1 MTIKGLTVCVEFDD
15 LLRRTLPRN
24 AGHFDY
30 LLVVTSP
37 HDRGTLEAV
46 RDVSEE
52 HGLDHVD
59 VYRTDAFYQ
68 RGAAFNK
75 GMCLEHGLDIV
86 GRSGWLLVW
95 DVDIVMPDAMDLSH
109 VEPGRLYCPRRRMC
123 RNIGE
128 YTGQRDWSRWP
139 ALKETEPAGYYQLFH
154 AADPVLRVRPWYAID
169 WRHAGGYDTEFQARW
184 PGHRKAR
191 LPFEVLH
198 LGEAYLNWH
207 GRVQARADGT
217 VPPEAD
223 KRRQA
228 QLQMY
233 AQRRKW
239 GFKKERLA

>member
-1 MTIKGLTVCVEFDD
+1 MNVKGLTICVDFDD
-15 LLRRTLPRN
+15 LLRLTLPRN
-24 AGHFDY
+24 AKHFRA

-37 HDRGTLEAV
+37 DDRATREAV
-46 RDVSEE
+46 DQVTGE

-59 VYRTDAFYQ
+59 VYLTNAFTK

-95 DVDIVMPDAMDLSH
+95 DVDVVMPDVMDLSQ
-109 VEPGRLYCPRRRMC
+109 VEPGKLYCPRRRMC
-123 RNIGE
+123 RNLAE

-139 ALKETEPAGYYQLFH
+139 VLKETEPAGYYQLFH
-154 AADPVLRVRPWYAID
+154 ADDPVLKTRPWFPID

-184 PGHRKAR
+184 PQERKAR

-198 LGEAYLNWH
+198 LGESYVNWH
-207 GRVQARADGT
+207 GRVQARTDGT

-223 KRRQA
+223 RRRQA
-228 QLQMY
+228 QAAMY

-239 GFKKERLA
+239 GFRKEKLG